1 MAYADRKLGA
11 QERRGRLAAA
21 LRSAHCR
28 GLPRHAAEGG
38 PEPVAPVRCGALPDA
53 AGARRAI
60 GRGVAPDRGG
70 NGPPRAESQSRRDP
84 RRGPCAHA
92 ASCRSDRS
100 GTRFPTGGRAVM
112 KKSLLVLAVLV
123 VPAAFTSAVAQQ
135 STLDTV
141 RSKGYVQCGVN
152 TGVAGFSAPDSK
164 GVYKGIDV
172 DLCRAVAAAVFGDNT
187 KVRYTP
193 LTAQQRFTAL
203 QSGEVDILSRNT
215 TWTITRDTSL
225 GLNFVGVNYYD
236 GQGFMVHAD
245 LGRKTSAKGKAKD
258 AKKGAKGGGGG
269 ITSAKQLN
277 GATVCVQPGTTTELN
292 LADYFRTN
300 KMTFKPVVI
309 EKLDEVLNAYFA
321 RRCDVYTTDHSGLIS
336 TRATRAPKPEEHV
349 ILPEIISK
357 EPLGPAVRHGDDRWF
372 DVVKWSMFAMVE
384 AEELG
389 LSTKTIDKEASSTN
403 PNIQRFV
410 GATGDIGKML
420 GIDNKWAYNIIKQ
433 VGNYGESFDANL
445 KPLGFERGL
454 NQLWN
459 KGGLMYAPPIR

>member
-1 MAYADRKLGA
+1 
-11 QERRGRLAAA
+11 
-21 LRSAHCR
+21 
-28 GLPRHAAEGG
+28 
-38 PEPVAPVRCGALPDA
+38 V
-53 AGARRAI
+53 
-60 GRGVAPDRGG
+60 
-70 NGPPRAESQSRRDP
+70 
-84 RRGPCAHA
+84 
-92 ASCRSDRS
+92 
-100 GTRFPTGGRAVM
+100 
-112 KKSLLVLAVLV
+112 KKSLLLLAVLAT
-123 VPAAFTSAVAQQ
+123 PAFAQQ
-135 STLDTV
+135 STLDSV

-172 DLCRAVAAAVFGDNT
+172 DICRAVAAAVFGDNT

-225 GLNFVGVNYYD
+225 GLNFVGINYYD
-236 GQGFMVHAD
+236 GQGFMVHRR
-245 LGRKTSAKGKAKD
+245 LNVK
-258 AKKGAKGGGGG
+258 
-269 ITSAKQLN
+269 SAKQLN

-292 LADYFRTN
+292 LSDYFRSN

-309 EKLDEVLNAYFA
+309 EKLDEVLSAYFA
-321 RRCDVYTTDHSGLIS
+321 GRCDVFSTDQSGLIAL
-336 TRATRAPKPEEHV
+336 RASRAAKPDEHV

-372 DVVKWSMFAMVE
+372 DIVKWSLFAMIE
-384 AEELG
+384 AEELAV
-389 LSTKTIDKEASSTN
+389 SSKNIDEQAKSAN
-403 PNIQRFV
+403 PSIQRFA

-420 GIDNKWAYNIIKQ
+420 GLDNKWALNIVKQ

-454 NQLWN
+454 NRLWN
-459 KGGLMYAPPIR
+459 QGGLMYAPPIR